1 MFDVRGNQAQSTSF
15 FLDSFV
21 SLCESLTQKQQCFYR
36 RQLNLLN
43 RCCPQPKQVKLRT
56 TQSHY
61 FGLSPTIP
69 KNKVGDN
76 YFLLVLL
83 VLNSYFREIRVQSY
97 RLRGQS
103 DKKWFSLSRFE
114 EYELGINVEI
124 RLMFCSLSVF
134 NIQVKVKNDIWFTR
148 PGTYPVLPSLFQH

>member
-1 MFDVRGNQAQSTSF
+1 MGT
-15 FLDSFV
+15 
-21 SLCESLTQKQQCFYR
+21 
-36 RQLNLLN
+36 
-43 RCCPQPKQVKLRT
+43 
-56 TQSHY
+56 
-61 FGLSPTIP
+61 TIP
-69 KNKVGDN
+69 KTELGTTIFFSVW
-76 YFLLVLL
+76 V

-103 DKKWFSLSRFE
+103 DKKMFSSSRFE

-148 PGTYPVLPSLFQH
+148 PGTYPVLPSLFQHWFITNSPCWFSSRSSVLLFVQLGLRYDNKLEPNLLNNTMVKTLPYQFT